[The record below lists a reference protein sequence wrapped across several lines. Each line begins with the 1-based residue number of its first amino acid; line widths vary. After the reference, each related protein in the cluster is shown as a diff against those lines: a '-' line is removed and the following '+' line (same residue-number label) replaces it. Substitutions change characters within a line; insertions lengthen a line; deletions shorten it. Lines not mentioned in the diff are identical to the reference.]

1 MEKERI
7 TKEEFKERL
16 ENLIREY
23 DWSYTD
29 EWTFFSTDEEQHS
42 KYDVEININ
51 RMFRLE

>member
-29 EWTFFSTDEEQHS
+29 EWTFFSTDEEQHA
-42 KYDVEININ
+42 KYYVDISIN
-51 RMFRLE
+51 RTFRLK

>member
-29 EWTFFSTDEEQHS
+29 DWTFFSTDERQHS
-42 KYDVEININ
+42 MYDVGISIT
-51 RMFRLE
+51 RSFRLK